1 MATKHDKT
9 AQRIAQKEGTSYNKG
24 QGPDIKT
31 SRQVTEVETIDTIS
45 DAARQLQGYQRPVYV
60 AGEDDA
66 ATQAALEYYRDTTIG
81 VKDPSGNILKSSS
94 RKRAQ

>member
-1 MATKHDKT
+1 MSKHDRT

-31 SRQVTEVETIDTIS
+31 SHQVTEVETIDTIN

-60 AGEDDA
+60 AGADDA
-66 ATQAALEYYRDTTIG
+66 ATQAALEHYKDTTIG

-94 RKRAQ
+94 RKKS